1 MGAPDFLVIGH
12 LVKDV
17 GPDGWR
23 PGGTVTF
30 ASRLARGLGLRVG
43 VVTTAG
49 PDVDCGSVL
58 PGVEVACGSS
68 EQTTTFENRYVD
80 GRRRQWLLE
89 RGGALGVAEVPDSW
103 WSAGIV
109 LLGPLCG
116 EVAPE
121 LSGLF
126 GGSLVGVSAQG
137 WLRRVDAQ
145 GRVGR
150 QRWEGEPF
158 WRGAEVLF
166 VSEEDI
172 GREREELRRWTA
184 EVPIV
189 AFTKS
194 WRGARVFV
202 EGRWRRLAGFP
213 EREVDPTGAGDVFA
227 TAFLIRLE
235 ETSDVAEAARFAGAA
250 ASLSVAAVGAEQLPT
265 REEIERRLAQYPEIR
280 LR

>member
-12 LVKDV
+12 LVKDL

-30 ASRLARGLGLRVG
+30 ASRLARRLGLRVG
-43 VVTTAG
+43 VVTRVG
-49 PDVDCGSVL
+49 PDVDCRALL
-58 PGVEVACGSS
+58 PEVEIACEPS
-68 EQTTTFENRYVD
+68 EQTTSFENRYVD
-80 GRRRQWLLE
+80 GRRRQWVLE
-89 RGGALGVAEVPDSW
+89 QAAGLGPSDVPDSW
-103 WSAGIV
+103 LGAGIV
-109 LLGPLCG
+109 LLGPVCG
-116 EVAPE
+116 EVAPG
-121 LSGLF
+121 LSLLF
-126 GGSLVGVSAQG
+126 PGSLVGVSAQG
-137 WLRRVDAQ
+137 WLRRLDAQ
-145 GRVGR
+145 GRVRR

-158 WRGAEVLF
+158 WRGAGVLF

-194 WRGARVFV
+194 GRGTRLFV
-202 EGRWRRLAGFP
+202 EGRWRRLGSFL

-227 TAFLIRLE
+227 TAFLIRLK
-235 ETSDVAEAARFAGAA
+235 ETGEVAEAARFAGAA
-250 ASLSVAAVGAEQLPT
+250 ASLSVATVGAERLPA
-265 REEIERRLAQYPEIR
+265 RDEIERRLARHPEIR